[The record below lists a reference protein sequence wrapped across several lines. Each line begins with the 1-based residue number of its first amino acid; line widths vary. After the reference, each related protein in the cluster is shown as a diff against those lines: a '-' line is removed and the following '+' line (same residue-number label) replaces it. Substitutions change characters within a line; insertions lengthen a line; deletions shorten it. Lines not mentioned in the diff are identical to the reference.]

1 MLLKIQTIAFVLP
14 HIIQITYS
22 GRFKKSYSGHF
33 KNLTVATLRNLTVA
47 TLRNLTVDA
56 KSECRINI

>member
-22 GRFKKSYSGHF
+22 GQFKKSYSGHLKKSYSGHF
-33 KNLTVATLRNLTVA
+33 KNL
-47 TLRNLTVDA
+47 
-56 KSECRINI
+56 I